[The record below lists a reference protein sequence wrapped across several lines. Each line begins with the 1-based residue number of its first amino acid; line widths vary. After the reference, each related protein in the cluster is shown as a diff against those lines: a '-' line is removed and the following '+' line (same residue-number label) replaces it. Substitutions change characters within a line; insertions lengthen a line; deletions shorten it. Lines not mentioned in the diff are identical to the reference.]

1 MGYKKKLLV
10 TVLGAFAVAGS
21 MQVQAEPSAAMMA
34 NTCAGCHGT
43 NGASVGPA
51 SPNLAGMSEVYF
63 TDTMMA
69 FKSGDRQSTIMGR
82 IAKGYT
88 DAQIKSMAG
97 FFASK
102 PVFMASQKIDAGM
115 AKKGAKI
122 YDKGCA
128 KCHDENGALPDDD
141 AGILAGQW
149 LPYLE
154 YSMQDF
160 ASGHRDAPKKMA
172 KAVKKLSDDE
182 IAAVLAFFASQ
193 K

>member
-10 TVLGAFAVAGS
+10 TMLGAFAVAGS
-21 MQVQAEPSAAMMA
+21 MQVQADPSASMMA

-43 NGASVGPA
+43 DGKSVGPA
-51 SPNLAGMSEVYF
+51 SPNLAGMSAIYF
-63 TDTMMA
+63 NDTMVA

-88 DAQIKSMAG
+88 DGQIEAMG
-97 FFASK
+97 DHFAAL
-102 PVFMASQKIDAGM
+102 PVYKAPQKIDAAQ
-115 AKKGAKI
+115 AKAGAKV

-128 KCHDENGALPDDD
+128 KCHDENGALADDD

-149 LPYLE
+149 LPYLQ
-154 YSMQDF
+154 YSMEDF
-160 ASGHRDAPKKMA
+160 AAGHRDAPKKMA

-182 IAAVLAFFASQ
+182 LAAVLAFFASQ

>member
-10 TVLGAFAVAGS
+10 TVFGAFAAAGS
-21 MQVQAEPSAAMMA
+21 MQVQAEPSAAMLA

-43 NGASVGPA
+43 DGKSVGPA
-51 SPNLAGMSEVYF
+51 SPNLAGMSEAYF
-63 TDTMMA
+63 IDTMLA

-88 DAQIKSMAG
+88 EGQIESMAG

-102 PVFMASQKIDAGM
+102 PVYMASQKLDAKQ
-115 AKKGAKI
+115 AKAGAKS
-122 YDKGCA
+122 YDKACS
-128 KCHDENGALPDDD
+128 KCHDENGGLPDDD
-141 AGILAGQW
+141 SGILAGQW
-149 LPYLE
+149 LPYLQ
-154 YSMQDF
+154 YSMEDF
-160 ASGHRDAPKKMA
+160 AGGHRDQPKKMK

-182 IAAVLAFFASQ
+182 LQAVLTFFASQ